1 MNLGRSMCCGH
12 ELNYDE
18 ELVGAMYPGRTH
30 RLGNRTVSFDCTFL
44 AARSFWNPTYRA
56 WTGAPWKRKMA
67 SREVLRGTFDTIQ
80 RQSHA
85 GNLLEIQ
92 EIRHDRKASASAPA
106 SACGVGLRTG
116 WGAVRACDCDP
127 RQFTLN
133 CAATRLKNS

>member
-1 MNLGRSMCCGH
+1 MCCGH

-67 SREVLRGTFDTIQ
+67 SRKVLRGTFDTIQ

>member
-1 MNLGRSMCCGH
+1 MCCGH

-18 ELVGAMYPGRTH
+18 ELVGAMYPGRAR

-44 AARSFWNPTYRA
+44 AARSFWNPTFRA

-67 SREVLRGTFDTIQ
+67 SREVLRGTFDTVQ

-133 CAATRLKNS
+133 CAGTRVKTV

>member
-1 MNLGRSMCCGH
+1 MCCGH

-67 SREVLRGTFDTIQ
+67 SREVLRGAFDTIQ

-106 SACGVGLRTG
+106 SPCGVGLRTG

-127 RQFTLN
+127 RQFMLN
-133 CAATRLKNS
+133 CAGTQPKGESSSTTP

>member
-1 MNLGRSMCCGH
+1 MCCGH

-44 AARSFWNPTYRA
+44 AAQSFWNPTYIA

>member
-1 MNLGRSMCCGH
+1 
-12 ELNYDE
+12 
-18 ELVGAMYPGRTH
+18 
-30 RLGNRTVSFDCTFL
+30 
-44 AARSFWNPTYRA
+44 
-56 WTGAPWKRKMA
+56 MA
-67 SREVLRGTFDTIQ
+67 SRKVLRGTFDTIQ

-133 CAATRLKNS
+133 CAGTRVKTV

>member
-1 MNLGRSMCCGH
+1 MCCGH

-44 AARSFWNPTYRA
+44 AARSFWNPTFRA

>member
-1 MNLGRSMCCGH
+1 MCCGH

-127 RQFTLN
+127 RQFTLK
-133 CAATRLKNS
+133 CAATRIKNS

>member
-1 MNLGRSMCCGH
+1 MCCGH

-18 ELVGAMYPGRTH
+18 ELVGAMYPGRAH

>member
-1 MNLGRSMCCGH
+1 MCCGH

-18 ELVGAMYPGRTH
+18 ELVGAMYPGRAR

-133 CAATRLKNS
+133 CAGTRVKTV